1 MKKITLRGSV
11 SPAESLFRTGLTAV
25 LLPVLLFTT
34 VLFVFTGCP
43 SYSKVEPL
51 TGIKVFLGETEQ
63 TGITIARGE
72 TVNLRAAVTPKTE
85 DAFVTWEISSGTAA
99 AITGSG
105 EGAECSI
112 KGIQVGG
119 PITITVKAWRNVLDV
134 PVEANISVSVTEGQA
149 SGIIINGPPSI
160 RVGEEQFFTAEFDP
174 AGVDGNLV
182 WSANPPSAVT
192 LTATENSRIYK
203 IMGVSEELL
212 VIITVSAGEL
222 YSIFPL
228 LVTPKV
234 DVPQKNP
241 VTGIKILYDNDESLP
256 VSNVIWLEEQSGDE
270 VRLKVETA
278 GGAPDQI
285 TWTGANDEVELTT
298 SNGGKNCTLTGKNS
312 SVFDLPPT
320 ELRVS
325 ARNADNGEPVSVIV
339 PVKTQPEPIW
349 AWDRARDAD
358 INTALTSYV
367 SPGLPMG
374 AGSPPIH
381 GRGTHGSEVPIIVKA
396 NLIPYTVSGLWLNS
410 SNNDSGRNPF
420 PAGTPANS
428 TRITIGSND
437 NLDSIAVN
445 SETNTS
451 LIPRGVFDFL
461 DLFYEKNPDGTF
473 KEDDKGL
480 WKIKEGMSDKSIRV
494 SVDYEIV
501 WTAGA
506 GRDLWINV
514 NNNYPTAT
522 RSTLSTASQMLIEP
536 LTAARGTRTTALA
549 TLDVIDLVARKVRNI
564 PDKDDPNKS
573 DLDRSGWLS
582 LDRAFISFVCLS
594 NGGSIYV
601 SGIRIEFDE

>member
-1 MKKITLRGSV
+1 MKKITLCGSV
-11 SPAESLFRTGLTAV
+11 SPAELLFRTGLTAV
-25 LLPVLLFTT
+25 LFTA
-34 VLFVFTGCP
+34 VLFAFTGCP
-43 SYSKVEPL
+43 SFSKVEPL
-51 TGIKVFLGETEQ
+51 TGIKVFFEGTEQ
-63 TGITIARGE
+63 TGIAIAKGA
-72 TVNLRAAVTPKTE
+72 TVNLKAALTPQT
-85 DAFVTWEISSGTAA
+85 DDVFISWEISSGTAA
-99 AITGSG
+99 AITSSG
-105 EGAECSI
+105 KGAECSI
-112 KGIQVGG
+112 KGLTAGG
-119 PITITVKAWRNVLDV
+119 QTTITVKAWRNVLDV
-134 PVEANISVSVTEGQA
+134 PVEASVSVFVTEGQA
-149 SGIIINGPPSI
+149 SGIIINGPSSI
-160 RVGEEQFFTAEFDP
+160 RVGEEHFFTAEFDP

-192 LTATENSRIYK
+192 LTATENSRIYR
-203 IMGVSEELL
+203 ITGVSEELL

-222 YSIFPL
+222 SSIFPL
-228 LVTPKV
+228 MVTPKV

-241 VTGIKILYDNDESLP
+241 VTGIKILYDNSESLP
-256 VSNVIWLEEQSGDE
+256 VSNVIWLQEQSGDE

-278 GGAPDQI
+278 GNAPPDQI
-285 TWTGANDEVELTT
+285 TWTGANDEVELTV
-298 SNGGKNCTLTGKNS
+298 SPDGKSCILTGKNS

-339 PVKTQPEPIW
+339 PVKTQPKPIW

-358 INTALTSYV
+358 INTALDAYV

-396 NLIPYTVSGLWLNS
+396 NLIPYTPFGLWLNS

-420 PAGTPANS
+420 PADAPGNS
-428 TRITIGSND
+428 TRITIGSNE
-437 NLDSIAVN
+437 NIDSIAVN
-445 SETNTS
+445 SETNVN

-461 DLFYEKNPDGTF
+461 DPFYEKNSDGTF
-473 KEDDKGL
+473 KENSSGSWIL
-480 WKIKEGMSDKSIRV
+480 KEGMRDKSIRV

-522 RSTLSTASQMLIEP
+522 RSTLSTSSQMLIEP

-564 PDKDDPNKS
+564 PDKNDPDKS
-573 DLDRSGWLS
+573 DLDRSGWSS